1 MSQRVLKMHV
11 LREEVERAFDG
22 SQLMLRRGCR
32 VNEGPRM
39 VNQVVDYCT
48 GSADTSPAYSHCFP
62 ECIDAD
68 ADAVV
73 QPFFHGNAGAPG
85 SPYARAVRFV
95 KHDRE
100 TELRGERRE
109 LLQRAFVSIHGVD
122 GFDRHVYS

>member
-1 MSQRVLKMHV
+1 
-11 LREEVERAFDG
+11 
-22 SQLMLRRGCR
+22 
-32 VNEGPRM
+32 
-39 VNQVVDYCT
+39 VVDYCT

-122 GFDRHVYS
+122 GFDRHVYSSLTSGYFTLQVSEVIVTKRKFFCKAKSCAIL